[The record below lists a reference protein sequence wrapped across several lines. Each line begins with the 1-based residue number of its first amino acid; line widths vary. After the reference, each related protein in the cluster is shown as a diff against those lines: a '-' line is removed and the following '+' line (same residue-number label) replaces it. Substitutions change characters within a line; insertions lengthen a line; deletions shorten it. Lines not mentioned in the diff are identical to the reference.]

1 MVEQSARLS
10 SVGITAQYV
19 GEMQQDPAARAQVLV
34 GKVNLVF
41 ISPESIICNP
51 RYRNMLLTAKYKEKL
66 IAIVV
71 DEAHC
76 IKTWYVVYSPQISYD
91 RVFCL
96 YMYRGEHFRKAFGT
110 FRELRSLIPSH
121 GHVNIM
127 ALTATATQETLS
139 VVTR

>member
-19 GEMQQDPAARAQVLV
+19 GKMQQDPAARAQVLA

-41 ISPESIICNP
+41 ISHESIICNP

-76 IKTWYVVYSPQISYD
+76 IKTWYVVYSPLTECSA
-91 RVFCL
+91 CT
-96 YMYRGEHFRKAFGT
+96 GG
-110 FRELRSLIPSH
+110 
-121 GHVNIM
+121 NIF
-127 ALTATATQETLS
+127 AKLLVLWEC
-139 VVTR
+139 